1 MLIYVYIE
9 NTHHCERYFFLRMK
23 AAREEGGVIGVV
35 EWGEGSIRDRELLE
49 LRMYTWR
56 EERWLM
62 KEDVI
67 SHFLVVSHTVL
78 YPSLNNSTLNTDYQ

>member
-1 MLIYVYIE
+1 
-9 NTHHCERYFFLRMK
+9 MK